1 MNIVNKALYF
11 ATAAHAAIDQ
21 RRKYTG
27 EDYIVHPIEVA
38 DILKDYHYDEFGEKF
53 DLVLSAALCHDLI
66 EDTAITKSF
75 ILNHFGYEV
84 SELVW
89 ELTNESNPNDGNRT
103 QRKKK
108 DLGKTKTISFEAKMI
123 RLADIHSNCRTIFE
137 YDKDF
142 AKVYIQ
148 EKFDIL
154 ELMPEC
160 QHTQLFKIVEG
171 GLNAWNEELYLNP
184 FD

>member
-1 MNIVNKALYF
+1 MDIVDRAFYF

-27 EDYIVHPIEVA
+27 EDYIVHPIEVV

-53 DLVLSAALCHDLI
+53 DLVLSAAYMHDLI
-66 EDTAITKSF
+66 EDTAITRSF
-75 ILNHFGYEV
+75 ILNHFGWEI

-89 ELTNESNPNDGNRT
+89 ELTNESTPNDGNRA

-108 DLGKTKTISFEAKMI
+108 DLEKTKTISFEAKMI
-123 RLADIHSNCRTIFE
+123 RLADIHSNCRTIFQ

-160 QHTQLFKIVEG
+160 QHTPLFKIVED
-171 GLNAWNEELYLNP
+171 GLNTMIKELYLNP
-184 FD
+184 FE